1 MSDVELW
8 CVGEALGL
16 IDPWSIGPLSAT
28 SATRIS
34 FGGPESNVAIA
45 AARLGLRSGWAGVV
59 GQDPF
64 GRIVRDGIR
73 GEGVTVI
80 ARTTHAASTGLMVK
94 ERRLED
100 RVRVTYYRTGSAGSM
115 LNSSDVLALPLRPS
129 SVVHTTGVTLVI
141 SESARAAAEQTA
153 DLAAAAGARLSFDI
167 EHRAGLIRPA
177 EAAAAYLALVRRA
190 DVVFGSLDEYRLLL
204 GGSPSVDEVIAAV
217 LALGPAEVII
227 KQGSA
232 GATTG
237 AVEGRWDA
245 AAHPVRVV
253 DRIGAG
259 DAFVAGYLSRRIRG
273 GSIETALETANAC
286 GALTC
291 MVTGEWEGAPTL
303 QDIALLQD
311 GTPPVE
317 R

>member
-45 AARLGLRSGWAGVV
+45 ATRLGLRAGWVGVL

-115 LNSSDVLALPLRPS
+115 LGPSDVVALPLRPS
-129 SVVHTTGVTLVI
+129 SVVHTTGVTMAI
-141 SESARAAAEQTA
+141 SESARRAAVQAA
-153 DLAAAAGARLSFDI
+153 DLVESVGARLSFDI
-167 EHRAGLIRPA
+167 DHRPGLISPA
-177 EAAAAYLALVRRA
+177 DAAELYMTMVRRA
-190 DVVFGSLDEYRLLL
+190 QVVFGSLDEFRLLL
-204 GGSPSVDEVIAAV
+204 GGTPSVDEVIAAV
-217 LALGPAEVII
+217 LALGPKEVII
-227 KQGSA
+227 KQGKD

-237 AVEGRWDA
+237 AAEGRWDA
-245 AAHPVRVV
+245 AGHPVRVL

-273 GSIETALETANAC
+273 GTIETALEMANSC

-303 QDIALLQD
+303 QDVALLES
-311 GTPPVE
+311 GVPVD